1 MRHVVEQR
9 IKVVSLA
16 GLEVI
21 PTPGHTNND
30 VSVIVENTRYGVVA
44 ITGDLF
50 EKEGDIEQEGLWMQY
65 SENDELQKKNREVIL
80 RKADFIVPG
89 HGKMFKNP
97 KKQTSLAIV
106 KN

>member
-1 MRHVVEQR
+1 M
-9 IKVVSLA
+9 
-16 GLEVI
+16 EVI

-50 EKEGDIEQEGLWMQY
+50 EKEEDLERDDLWMQY
-65 SENDELQKKNREVIL
+65 SENLALQRENREKIL

-89 HGKMFKNP
+89 HGKMFLNTRK
-97 KKQTSLAIV
+97 
-106 KN
+106 

>member
-1 MRHVVEQR
+1 M
-9 IKVVSLA
+9 
-16 GLEVI
+16 
-21 PTPGHTNND
+21 
-30 VSVIVENTRYGVVA
+30 ENTRYGVVA

-97 KKQTSLAIV
+97 KK
-106 KN
+106 

>member
-1 MRHVVEQR
+1 MKPLEKFGRSVKWE
-9 IKVVSLA
+9 KTFSLA

-21 PTPGHTNND
+21 PTPGHSSND

-50 EKEGDIEQEGLWMQY
+50 EKEEDLQQEALWEQY
-65 SENDELQKKNREVIL
+65 SENPELQNENREKIL

-89 HGKMFKNP
+89 HGKMFRNT
-97 KKQTSLAIV
+97 KK
-106 KN
+106 